1 MSHAPWHSGGTYTGA
16 HKDFDVNKGYTGSG
30 SQSGNN
36 DDYTGQ
42 AIIDDI
48 DQAQATNDIQNLID
62 NKNKY
67 QYLYLDPNDP
77 RNEYQ
82 KMMHALK
89 TGGTYTSPGGII
101 PNNLMGLPYD
111 ELGRLVINQG
121 QQIGEMSVAGN
132 PQGAEAY
139 KKKFPNPLIKL
150 AQGLGDVYET
160 FSPTAQIMKGF
171 KKAKTGIQNLFT
183 GDDNQ
188 LDKTSSYSSTS
199 PIVHPNMNDVAGLPQ
214 APTVEEVS
222 TNFALNGPG
231 ANFQENLLEEVQT
244 LKQGGIVHAAD
255 GVFAESETMK
265 MPLTLPEIKQARK
278 KMEEGFQYD
287 IEIDGRN
294 KSFSFDEQLGPSGIE
309 TLRERESITPFDTG
323 LDMYGAGKFAE
334 GNTPE
339 ARRALE
345 ILKSIDPNQPG
356 HFHMQGGTAL
366 DYKANGGY
374 MSSFPNQNLNT
385 ESLSASDNIDDRIM
399 KNLQFEKMAPGMMG
413 YNTGGMVEP
422 MEPDYS
428 TGF

>member
-1 MSHAPWHSGGTYTGA
+1 LI
-16 HKDFDVNKGYTGSG
+16 FV
-30 SQSGNN
+30 SQSRSADN

-48 DQAQATNDIQNLID
+48 DQAQGGLDID
-62 NKNKY
+62 NLVANKDKY

-82 KMMHALK
+82 KMMNALK

-101 PNNLMGLPYD
+101 PNNLMGLPQ
-111 ELGRLVINQG
+111 GINQG
-121 QQIGEMSVAGN
+121 QQIGGMSVTGN
-132 PQGAEAY
+132 EFTQDAY
-139 KKKFPNPLIKL
+139 KDKFPNPLIKI
-150 AQGLGDVYET
+150 AQGIGDVYET

-171 KKAKTGIQNLFT
+171 NKAKTGIQNLLS

-188 LDKTSSYSSTS
+188 PTDKTSSYLNTS

-255 GVFAESETMK
+255 GVFAESETIK

-287 IEIDGRN
+287 IEVDGRN
-294 KSFSFDEQLGPSGIE
+294 QSFNFDEQLGPSGIE

-323 LDMYGAGKFAE
+323 LNMYGAGQFAE

-339 ARRALE
+339 ARQALE
-345 ILKSIDPNQPG
+345 VLKSI
-356 HFHMQGGTAL
+356 
-366 DYKANGGY
+366 
-374 MSSFPNQNLNT
+374 
-385 ESLSASDNIDDRIM
+385 EDRDWET
-399 KNLQFEKMAPGMMG
+399 KLK
-413 YNTGGMVEP
+413 
-422 MEPDYS
+422 D
-428 TGF
+428 

>member
-16 HKDFDVNKGYTGSG
+16 NKDFDVNKGYTGSG

-48 DQAQATNDIQNLID
+48 DQAQGGLDID
-62 NKNKY
+62 NLVANKDKY

-82 KMMHALK
+82 KMMNALK

-101 PNNLMGLPYD
+101 PNNLMGLPQ
-111 ELGRLVINQG
+111 GINQG
-121 QQIGEMSVAGN
+121 QQIGGMLVTGN
-132 PQGAEAY
+132 EFTQDAY
-139 KKKFPNPLIKL
+139 KDKFPNPLIKI
-150 AQGLGDVYET
+150 AQGIGDVYET

-171 KKAKTGIQNLFT
+171 NKAKTGIQNLLS

-188 LDKTSSYSSTS
+188 PTDKTSSYLNTS

-255 GVFAESETMK
+255 GVFAESETIK

-287 IEIDGRN
+287 IEVDGRN
-294 KSFSFDEQLGPSGIE
+294 QSFNFDEQLGPSGIE

-323 LDMYGAGKFAE
+323 LNMYGAGQFAE

-339 ARRALE
+339 ARQALE
-345 ILKSIDPNQPG
+345 VLKSIDPSQPG
-356 HFHMQGGTAL
+356 NFHMQGGTAL
-366 DYKANGGY
+366 NYKANGGY
-374 MSSFPNQNLNT
+374 MNSFPNQNPA
-385 ESLSASDNIDDRIM
+385 ESLTASDNIDERIM